1 MRVLCLSRE
10 VDFFRKA
17 TMAFSGRI
25 REISCHPTASAFLKA
40 VPTGTW
46 DAFLIDFDL
55 LSEEYSSPLD
65 FSGKIDYQAPI
76 LFIASSKWADQRE
89 AVEAAGQ
96 KLLLKPLVIGEIG
109 LALQKLHK
117 QKKTLEV
124 PLPLAVEDAALQV

>member
-1 MRVLCLSRE
+1 MRILCLSQE

-17 TMAFSGRI
+17 TTAFSGRI
-25 REISCHPTASAFLKA
+25 REVNCRPTPSAFLKA
-40 VPTGTW
+40 VSTGTW

-55 LSEEYSSPLD
+55 LAAEYSSPLD
-65 FSGKIDYQAPI
+65 FSEKINHQPPI

-89 AVEAAGQ
+89 AVEAAGH

-124 PLPLAVEDAALQV
+124 PIPLAVEDAALQI